1 MKRSLPEASGFDTAL
16 HLWRTVVGA
25 VSTSCRSVEHRFSVG
40 VSGAVLDPDGR
51 LLLLR
56 HAFRRHHP
64 WGLVSGW
71 VNAGEAPADAM
82 MRELHEETSLSG
94 TIGQILCIRGDR
106 RAPSLE
112 VVYMVR
118 VSGGTFRPSAET
130 PEGRWFDLRDALPE
144 GLHPRHRPLIA
155 LATHVAQVS

>member
-1 MKRSLPEASGFDTAL
+1 
-16 HLWRTVVGA
+16 
-25 VSTSCRSVEHRFSVG
+25 
-40 VSGAVLDPDGR
+40 
-51 LLLLR
+51 
-56 HAFRRHHP
+56 
-64 WGLVSGW
+64 